1 MKLPFDKV
9 YCLHLATD
17 TDRYEYCQKLF
28 SKLGISDQVNY
39 WWTTKRKISNIIGA
53 SLKTFKTEYYEYV
66 YRINP
71 TVYGSLFNCT
81 LEQYTIVK
89 QAYERGFENI
99 LFMEDELTFIDDI
112 DVIEYVMTKSIPD
125 DYDVLKFISGNGMY
139 MFHKKPYTKEL
150 INDSVPYFKKLS
162 FDKDID
168 GNNALL
174 TNACF
179 ALSRNGMRFFI
190 DFLDDTFTYADHFT
204 QAITKDDGLNVY
216 INDYEICHCD
226 NTMYSSILYDEYQK
240 AQLMKCNFDIPS
252 KEIMKK
258 GIDANDASEITQ
270 PKFNLK

>member
-99 LFMEDELTFIDDI
+99 
-112 DVIEYVMTKSIPD
+112 
-125 DYDVLKFISGNGMY
+125 
-139 MFHKKPYTKEL
+139 
-150 INDSVPYFKKLS
+150 
-162 FDKDID
+162 
-168 GNNALL
+168 
-174 TNACF
+174 
-179 ALSRNGMRFFI
+179 
-190 DFLDDTFTYADHFT
+190 
-204 QAITKDDGLNVY
+204 
-216 INDYEICHCD
+216 
-226 NTMYSSILYDEYQK
+226 
-240 AQLMKCNFDIPS
+240 
-252 KEIMKK
+252 
-258 GIDANDASEITQ
+258 
-270 PKFNLK
+270 